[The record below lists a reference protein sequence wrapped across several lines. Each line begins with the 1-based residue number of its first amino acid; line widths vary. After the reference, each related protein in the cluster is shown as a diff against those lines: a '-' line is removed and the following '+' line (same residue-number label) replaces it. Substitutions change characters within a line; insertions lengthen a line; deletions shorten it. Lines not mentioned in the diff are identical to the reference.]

1 MVEPNTLLPEVG
13 SGLLMLEREIAK
25 LEEIEK
31 ARKKRDLH
39 DPAEFNSQFGAN
51 P

>member
-1 MVEPNTLLPEVG
+1 MVEPNTLVPEVG

-25 LEEIEK
+25 LEAIEK
-31 ARKKRDLH
+31 ARKTRDLH
-39 DPAEFNSQFGAN
+39 DPAEFNKQFGTT